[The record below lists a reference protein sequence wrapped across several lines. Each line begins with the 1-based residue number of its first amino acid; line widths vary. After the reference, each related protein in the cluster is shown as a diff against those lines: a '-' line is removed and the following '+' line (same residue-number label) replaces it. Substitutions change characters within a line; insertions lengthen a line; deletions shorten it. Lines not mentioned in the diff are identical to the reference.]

1 MTRQV
6 CGTTSASNRSPIA
19 RRFFPIGV
27 VVSVSLLIDA
37 CTIDREDPATAET
50 QSSRPNIVLIMADD
64 LGYTDIG
71 AFGSEIRTPN
81 IDALAATGLS
91 LTNFYAAPTCSPAR
105 AMLLAGMDNHFTG
118 FGTMAEHTAVNQRGQ
133 PGFEGMLS
141 EDFVTVAT
149 LLNDSGYHTYL
160 AGKWHIGQAPGTR
173 PHERGFERS
182 FALMQGGASHF
193 SDMKRMLSVYPETVY
208 LDDGV
213 KVESLPDD
221 FYSSAFY
228 TDRII
233 ENIEA
238 NKNDGAPFFAWLAFT
253 APHWPLQ
260 VPAEYLDLYDGVYDE
275 GYDTFRQRRLEGAQA
290 SGLVPSD
297 IGEFP
302 RLPRVT
308 PWDELSDEEQRRS
321 ARTMEIYAAMVE
333 RLDSHVGRLIDYLRD
348 NGLYENTLIIFMS
361 DNGAEGNDRL
371 HILDNETWVPANH
384 DLSYANMGRIDSYAF
399 QGPGWG
405 QVSSA
410 PLRLFK
416 AYVTDGGMRV
426 PMIVN
431 YEGHLNAGS
440 FNTAVATIQDLAPTF
455 LELAQAVHPGTIYQ
469 GREIRPMTGRSL
481 LPLLTGRAEAAYG
494 QDEALGWELFGHRAI
509 RLGDWKLLWADGK
522 NGSDTW
528 QLYDIAGDPREVVDL
543 AAEEP
548 ERLQEMI
555 ALWEEY
561 AAANNVILPI
571 GDIGSPN

>member
-1 MTRQV
+1 M
-6 CGTTSASNRSPIA
+6 
-19 RRFFPIGV
+19 
-27 VVSVSLLIDA
+27 VVSVLLLIDA

-50 QSSRPNIVLIMADD
+50 RSGRPNILLIMADD

-91 LTNFYAAPTCSPAR
+91 LTNFYAAPMCSPAR

-133 PGFEGMLS
+133 PGFEGILS
-141 EDFVTVAT
+141 EDLVTIST
-149 LLNDSGYHTYL
+149 LLQDSGYHTYL
-160 AGKWHIGQAPGTR
+160 AGKWHIGPTPGTR
-173 PHERGFERS
+173 PHERGFEHS

-213 KVESLPDD
+213 QVDSLPDD

-228 TDRII
+228 TDWTI
-233 ENIEA
+233 ETIDA
-238 NKNDGAPFFAWLAFT
+238 NKDDGAPFFAWLSFT

-260 VPAEYLDLYDGVYDE
+260 VPEQYLDLYDGTYDD
-275 GYDTFRQRRLEGAQA
+275 GYDVLRQRRLEGAQA

-297 IGEFP
+297 IDEFP

-308 PWDELSDEEQRRS
+308 PWDELSDDEQRRS

-333 RLDSHVGRLIDYLRD
+333 RLDYHVGRLIGYLKD
-348 NGLYENTLIIFMS
+348 SGLYDDTVIVFMS
-361 DNGAEGNDRL
+361 DNGAEGNDRMRL
-371 HILDNETWVPANH
+371 LDNETWVPANH
-384 DLSYANMGRIDSYAF
+384 DLSYANMGRLDSYVF
-399 QGPGWG
+399 PGPAWA

-416 AYVTDGGMRV
+416 AYVTDGGLRV
-426 PMIVN
+426 PVIVN
-431 YEGHLNAGS
+431 FEGNPNAGS

-455 LELAQAVHPGTIYQ
+455 LELAETEQPGAIYA
-469 GREIRPMTGRSL
+469 GRTVRPMTGRSL
-481 LPLLTGRAEAAYG
+481 LPLLTGRVDSIYG
-494 QDEALGWELFGHRAI
+494 PDEALGWELFGHRAL
-509 RLGDWKLLWADGK
+509 RRGDWKLLWADGK

-528 QLYDIAGDPREVVDL
+528 QLYDIASDPREVVDL
-543 AAEEP
+543 AASEP
-548 ERLQEMI
+548 ERLEAMI
-555 ALWEEY
+555 ALWETY
-561 AAANNVILPI
+561 AASNNVILPI

>member
-6 CGTTSASNRSPIA
+6 CGTTSANNQSPIA

-37 CTIDREDPATAET
+37 CTIDREDSATAET
-50 QSSRPNIVLIMADD
+50 RSSRPNIVLIMADD

-260 VPAEYLDLYDGVYDE
+260 VPTEYLDLYDGVYDE

-455 LELAQAVHPGTIYQ
+455 LELAETSRPGPIYD
-469 GREIRPMTGRSL
+469 GRSVRPMTGRSL

>member
-1 MTRQV
+1 MTDRNF
-6 CGTTSASNRSPIA
+6 TF
-19 RRFFPIGV
+19 RRLNAIGV
-27 VVSVSLLIDA
+27 VVSVLPLINA
-37 CTIDREDPATAET
+37 CTIDRENPAAPEMEPR
-50 QSSRPNIVLIMADD
+50 RPNILLIMADD

-105 AMLLAGMDNHFTG
+105 AMLLSGMDNHFTG
-118 FGTMAEHTAVNQRGQ
+118 FGTMAEHTAVNQRDQ
-133 PGFEGMLS
+133 PGFEGVLN
-141 EDFVTVAT
+141 DDLVTVAT
-149 LLNDSGYHTYL
+149 LLHDSGYHTYL

-193 SDMKRMLSVYPETVY
+193 ADMKRMLSVYPETVY

-213 KVESLPDD
+213 KVESLPED

-233 ENIEA
+233 QNIDA
-238 NKNDGAPFFAWLAFT
+238 NKDDGAPFFAWLAFT

-275 GYDTFRQRRLEGAQA
+275 GYDEFRQRRLEGAQA
-290 SGLVPSD
+290 SGWVSSD
-297 IGEFP
+297 INDFP

-308 PWDELSDEEQRRS
+308 PWSEISDEEQQRS

-333 RLDSHVGRLIDYLRD
+333 RLDFHVGRLIEYLKD
-348 NGLYENTLIIFMS
+348 NGLYENTFIIFMS

-405 QVSSA
+405 QVSST

-431 YEGHLNAGS
+431 YEGISAAGS
-440 FNTAVATIQDLAPTF
+440 FDTAVATIQDLAPTF
-455 LELAQAVHPGTIYQ
+455 LELAQTEHPGTIYD
-469 GREIRPMTGRSL
+469 GRTVRPMTGRSL
-481 LPLLTGRAEAAYG
+481 MPLLTGRVKFVYAN
-494 QDEALGWELFGHRAI
+494 DEALGWELFGHRAL
-509 RLGDWKLLWADGK
+509 RQGDWKLLWADGK

-528 QLYDIAGDPREVVDL
+528 QLYDIGSDPREVVDL
-543 AAEEP
+543 AVSEP
-548 ERLQEMI
+548 KRLQEMI
-555 ALWEEY
+555 VLWEEY

>member
-1 MTRQV
+1 MTDR
-6 CGTTSASNRSPIA
+6 NIA
-19 RRFFPIGV
+19 FRRLNAIGV
-27 VVSVSLLIDA
+27 VVSVLALINA
-37 CTIDREDPATAET
+37 CTIDRESPAAPEMEPR
-50 QSSRPNIVLIMADD
+50 RPNILLIMADD

-105 AMLLAGMDNHFTG
+105 AMLLSGMDNHFTG
-118 FGTMAEHTAVNQRGQ
+118 FGTMAEHTAVNQRDQ
-133 PGFEGMLS
+133 PGFEGILN
-141 EDFVTVAT
+141 DDLVTVAT
-149 LLNDSGYHTYL
+149 LLHDSGYHTYL

-193 SDMKRMLSVYPETVY
+193 ADMKRMLSVYPETVY

-233 ENIEA
+233 QNIDA
-238 NKNDGAPFFAWLAFT
+238 NKDDGAPFFAWLAFT

-260 VPAEYLDLYDGVYDE
+260 VPEEYLDLYDGVYDE
-275 GYDTFRQRRLEGAQA
+275 GYDVFRQRRLEGAQA
-290 SGLVPSD
+290 SGLVSSD
-297 IGEFP
+297 INEFP

-308 PWDELSDEEQRRS
+308 PWSEISDEEQQRS

-333 RLDSHVGRLIDYLRD
+333 RLDFHVGRLIQYLKD

-384 DLSYANMGRIDSYAF
+384 DLSFANMGRIDSYAF

-405 QVSSA
+405 QVSST

-416 AYVTDGGMRV
+416 AYLTDGGMRV

-431 YEGHLNAGS
+431 HEGISGAGS
-440 FNTAVATIQDLAPTF
+440 FDTAVATIQDLAPTF
-455 LELAQAVHPGTIYQ
+455 LELAQTEHPGTVYD
-469 GREIRPMTGRSL
+469 GRTVRPMTGRSL
-481 LPLLTGRAEAAYG
+481 MPLLTGRVKFVYAN
-494 QDEALGWELFGHRAI
+494 DEALGWELFGHRAL
-509 RLGDWKLLWADGK
+509 RQGDWKLLWADGK

-528 QLYDIAGDPREVVDL
+528 QLYDIGSDPREVVDL
-543 AAEEP
+543 AVSEP
-548 ERLQEMI
+548 NRLQEMI
-555 ALWEEY
+555 VLWEEY
-561 AAANNVILPI
+561 AAGNNVILPI